1 MRKHHLNSHTHS
13 PDVWVPGV
21 THQVISP
28 NHMWASCGVH
38 QSGCFDPGRIWKV
51 TSGSIH
57 QNRFS
62 LLLPPIQCG
71 LSTPLWIFM
80 LVLYLCS
87 SKLLLCFK
95 TLPVVSHL
103 LFNLTGCQHPP
114 ETFWGKGPL
123 WQFWVCSHFCSFL
136 KSSCCQKWA
145 CWHSQRV
152 HSLLY
157 VCLHQDNFI
166 FFKEEE
172 EKKKKETWLEA
183 EKDKQNLSCAK
194 NGPEI
199 Y

>member
-1 MRKHHLNSHTHS
+1 
-13 PDVWVPGV
+13 
-21 THQVISP
+21 
-28 NHMWASCGVH
+28 MWASCGVH

-95 TLPVVSHL
+95 TLPVVSVSHL

-114 ETFWGKGPL
+114 ETFWGKGPF

-136 KSSCCQKWA
+136 KSSYRGHAVKSGLAGTPRESIHYYTFA
-145 CWHSQRV
+145 CIRI
-152 HSLLY
+152 
-157 VCLHQDNFI
+157 I
-166 FFKEEE
+166 FFFLKKKKRK
-172 EKKKKETWLEA
+172 KKKKETWLEA
-183 EKDKQNLSCAK
+183 EKDKQNLNCAK
-194 NGPEI
+194 NGPER